1 MMNSALKK
9 NSTGEQRTRVIRIL
23 FNVRADAENYNAQS
37 LNAREIAL
45 RLDAAHFESTLFF
58 ERSPDTRILREGI
71 RTVKLPKRCKT
82 IRILREMM
90 GRYDFIFYI
99 DLSPASYSYLHLPRS
114 LRRSTRSVLCL
125 EGTSGNLDGVSST
138 VRKYADYVLRQADV
152 RTAVSEYVAREIQDL
167 CGIKTDFV
175 IPVGVDTEVFFPP
188 TERYHAVPTILFVGH
203 LIKRKGADLVLEAA
217 QRFPQAFFRLIGNVR
232 DDFGRE
238 LLSQDERVKVPNVRI
253 EKAMP
258 QAQLAEAMRDSD
270 IFILPSRIE
279 GMPKVTLEAAATGL
293 PCIVFSDY
301 KTPSVTDG
309 VTGFQVETFEQ
320 MLDRL
325 QLLIQDA
332 DLRHRMSA
340 AATSYAKQFDWDQ
353 IAAQWKSTFDR
364 ELRKNS

>member
-1 MMNSALKK
+1 VMNSALEK

-23 FNVRADAENYNAQS
+23 FNVCADAENYNAQS

-58 ERSPDTRILREGI
+58 ERSPDTRVLRKGI
-71 RTVKLPKRCKT
+71 RTVKLPRRCKT

-90 GRYDFIFYI
+90 GRYDFIVYI
-99 DLSPASYSYLHLPRS
+99 DLSPASYIYLHLPRS
-114 LRRSTRSVLCL
+114 LRRSTRSVLCI
-125 EGTSGNLDGVSST
+125 EGTSGNLDGVSSV
-138 VRKYADYVLRQADV
+138 VRKYADYALRQTDV
-152 RTAVSEYVAREIQDL
+152 RTAVSQYVAREIQDL
-167 CGIKTDFV
+167 YGIKTDFV
-175 IPVGVDTEVFFPP
+175 IPVGVDTKVFCPP
-188 TERYHAVPTILFVGH
+188 TERHHAVPTILFVGH
-203 LIKRKGADLVLEAA
+203 LIKRKGADLVLDAA
-217 QRFPQAFFRLIGNVR
+217 QEFPQAFFRLVGNVR
-232 DDFGRE
+232 DDFGRK
-238 LLSQDERVKVPNVRI
+238 LLSQDERVNLLNVKI

-301 KTPSVTDG
+301 KTPSVADV

-325 QLLIQDA
+325 RVLIQDA
-332 DLRHRMSA
+332 DLRHRMGA
-340 AATSYAKQFDWDQ
+340 EATSYAKQFDWDH
-353 IAAQWKSTFDR
+353 IATQWEATFDR
-364 ELRKNS
+364 ELRRNS